1 MSELKT
7 PFFETKHW
15 FVVLADEQT
24 YLGYCVVILKRRDCG
39 DLALVTEEELLD
51 FRVMVETLQNAFR
64 KAFGATMFN
73 WSCLMNNAYQEAEPK
88 PHVHWHVKPRYDRP
102 VVFAGEVFEDPNFGH
117 HYIRLEDLGRFLD
130 EDIREKIVA
139 RITESLD

>member
-1 MSELKT
+1 
-7 PFFETKHW
+7 
-15 FVVLADEQT
+15 
-24 YLGYCVVILKRRDCG
+24 
-39 DLALVTEEELLD
+39 
-51 FRVMVETLQNAFR
+51 
-64 KAFGATMFN
+64 
-73 WSCLMNNAYQEAEPK
+73 
-88 PHVHWHVKPRYDRP
+88 VKPRYDRP